1 MRKLLLTLF
10 LCIPWMLWGQ
20 TSYEYRYWFD
30 ADEQSLQTGT
40 SASSA
45 CNLDLDINHLLEG
58 FHTFHFQVIDDRG
71 RWSSSHT
78 RMFYKQPIETENYD
92 SYCYWFDDAFAER
105 KTLEQTQGIIDID
118 VSALLE
124 GFHYIHVMALQEGE
138 VYRSSQETRMFYKV
152 SPLTNADS
160 LECILTINGKEYR
173 REKVL
178 NSDGLVD
185 CSIDVNDLE
194 RGFYHLQAKLVTLSG
209 EVKSNRSAMFYRA
222 RTSEEIN
229 SMKFYYSFD
238 DGTTL
243 QAAEQIAEGL
253 YQFNLDVS
261 ELERGKHYVTGMLV
275 AEDGIQ
281 TQAVRDS
288 FDISFYKL
296 HYMIDGEIITTQ
308 YLEPGT
314 EIIPLEEPVKEGFV
328 FSGWSDVP
336 ETMPE
341 EDVTVTGSFV
351 RLGDVDVNGN
361 VTVGDVV
368 ITGNYILKRNPEVF
382 YFKAADINRDAE
394 ITMSDVVAIVDIVL
408 DEKDTVATGRT
419 RSCIAGLDLG
429 KATVKHETAA
439 IPMSLANNTPYCAF
453 QADVVLPEGI
463 ALESVTLAAR
473 AQGTHRVT
481 WKKQANGRV
490 RMLVYAA
497 DNAAFRGNAGE
508 LVTLNLSGFSVGDP
522 ELDVHL
528 ENVIFATPEGYEN
541 FMDNATSIINPAAGM
556 TVYARGGT
564 LFVESDEA
572 QTLHLYNLQGQLVKV
587 LHLHEGVN
595 TYANLPAGVYILN
608 GVKVVIDK

>member
-30 ADEQSLQTGT
+30 ADMQTLQTGT
-40 SASSA
+40 SVSSA
-45 CNLDLDINHLLEG
+45 YNLNLDISHLDEG
-58 FHTFHFQVIDDRG
+58 IHTFHFQVIDDQG
-71 RWSSSHT
+71 RWSSPHT
-78 RMFYKQPIETENYD
+78 RLFYKQPIGVE
-92 SYCYWFDDAFAER
+92 SYCFWFDDAFADR
-105 KTLEQTQGIIDID
+105 KTLEQTQGFIDID
-118 VSALLE
+118 VSALSD
-124 GFHYIHVMALQEGE
+124 GFHYIHVILQNEE
-138 VYRSSQETRMFYKV
+138 LYQSSLTTRMFYKV
-152 SPLTNADS
+152 PLLSNADP
-160 LECILTINGKEYR
+160 LVCVLTINGKEYR
-173 REKVL
+173 REKVR
-178 NSDGLVD
+178 NTDGLID

-194 RGFYHLQAKLVTLSG
+194 VGFYHLQAKLVTPSG

-222 RTSEEIN
+222 RTSKEIN

-243 QAAEQIAEGL
+243 QAAEQITEGL
-253 YQFNLDVS
+253 YQFDLDVS

-275 AEDGIQ
+275 GENGVQ
-281 TQAVRDS
+281 SQAVRDS
-288 FDISFYKL
+288 FEISFYKL
-296 HYMIDGEIITTQ
+296 HYMIDGEIIATK
-308 YLEPGT
+308 YLEPGM
-314 EIIPLEEPVKEGFV
+314 EIIPLEDPVKEGFV
-328 FSGWSDVP
+328 FSGWNGIP

-408 DEKDTVATGRT
+408 DGKDTETANRT
-419 RSCIAGLDLG
+419 RSCIAGLELG
-429 KATVKHETAA
+429 KATVKHEVAT
-439 IPMSLANNTPYCAF
+439 IPMNLANNTPYSAF

-463 ALESVTLAAR
+463 ALESATLAAR

-490 RMLVYAA
+490 RILVYAA

-522 ELDVHL
+522 ELDVHM
-528 ENVIFATPEGYEN
+528 ENVIFATPEGREN
-541 FMDNATSIINPAAGM
+541 FMDNATSIINPTNSGM
-556 TVYARGGT
+556 MVYARGGT
-564 LFVESDEA
+564 LFVESDEE
-572 QTLHLYNLQGQLVKV
+572 QPLHLYNLQGQLVKV
-587 LHLHEGVN
+587 LHIQKGMN